1 MNIFNRL
8 CAVLFAVCFSTSALS
23 ANSVGS
29 VDARGTFFK
38 DEIKVLS
45 FVDPQIPTVLCYI
58 TYYDRSG
65 LGSDSSVSS
74 LSCVQTGPVQ
84 SVPAN
89 SANIFNLD
97 KALFKQTS
105 VARFYDAANR
115 TLIYLAYPDSFTK
128 GNAAHEISAVR
139 LQ

>member
-8 CAVLFAVCFSTSALS
+8 FAVLFGSAFLTAPAV
-23 ANSVGS
+23 ANTVGS

-38 DEIKVLS
+38 DEIEIFS
-45 FVDPQIPTVLCYI
+45 FADPQIPNVVCYI
-58 TYYDRSG
+58 TYYDRAG
-65 LGSDSSVSS
+65 LGSDSTISS
-74 LSCVQTGPVQ
+74 LACVQTGPVS

-89 SANIFNLD
+89 SKSIFDLD

-115 TLIYLAYPDSFTK
+115 TLIYLVYPSSFTK
-128 GNAAHEISAVR
+128 GNAAHEICTVR